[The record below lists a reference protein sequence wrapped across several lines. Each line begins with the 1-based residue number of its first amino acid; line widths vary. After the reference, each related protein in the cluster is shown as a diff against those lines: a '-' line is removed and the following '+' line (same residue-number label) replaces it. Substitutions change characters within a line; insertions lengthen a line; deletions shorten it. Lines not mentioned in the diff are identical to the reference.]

1 MGTSNV
7 SRSYFW
13 TQQQQQTYS
22 RDIQKTFF
30 YAFSDASS
38 KQYAR
43 HRSHHSDG
51 SKQQPSKNRN
61 NVNNFHFDK
70 RPQAKK
76 SGYEQVEGSGLDDP
90 IEPNSVFNHG
100 SKKQN
105 LNHLLNFHYV
115 QTEVP
120 RASAFTKHGYHHRA
134 CSKKY
139 NKEQF
144 LQANCQFVV
153 KADATYDYRQFAVN
167 PDALVEWDRIE
178 KVLVSSSEESQCPIC
193 LYPPVCGR
201 MTRCGHIFCFSCM
214 LHYLSLSD
222 KTWRKCPI
230 CYESVHLGDLR
241 SANSKQNHH
250 PYKVGDNIMLELM
263 KRDKGSLQVLKANE
277 ARKVPD
283 FPSFSDEE
291 DQLLHS
297 KIIMADHQEVLKI
310 IEKEMLE
317 LEFQSIEDGDS
328 CPENIFVQQAMEI
341 LKQKQKNLIENCQS
355 VADVEVEADGAES
368 SSKERLLSVSDDGSK
383 SDSTEGSKR
392 FYFYQAQNAQNI
404 FLHSLNSRM
413 LQQTYESL
421 EHAPNNIQGRIV
433 QIECFTMNHE
443 LRKRFK
449 YLQHLPISSVF
460 EIVEIDFDRGL
471 IPHDVMDLFKGK
483 TKIIS
488 VVT

>member
-1 MGTSNV
+1 MTF
-7 SRSYFW
+7 RK
-13 TQQQQQTYS
+13 
-22 RDIQKTFF
+22 KTFF
-30 YAFSDASS
+30 FFYALSDAST
-38 KQYAR
+38 KQFSR
-43 HRSHHSDG
+43 HRDG
-51 SKQQPSKNRN
+51 NKQQPNPKNRN
-61 NVNNFHFDK
+61 ANNNSNFHFDK

-76 SGYEQVEGSGLDDP
+76 NGYDQLDTTSSEGSGLS
-90 IEPNSVFNHG
+90 EPTELNSVFNHG

-115 QTEVP
+115 QASSDGS

-134 CSKKY
+134 YSKKY

-153 KADATYDYRQFAVN
+153 KADVDYDYRQFSVN
-167 PDALVEWDRIE
+167 PDALVEWSRIE

-193 LYPPVCGR
+193 LFPPVCGR

-230 CYESVHLGDLR
+230 CFESVHLADLK

-250 PYKVGDNIMLELM
+250 PYKVGDQLQLELM
-263 KRDKGSLQVLKANE
+263 KRDKGSLQVLKASE
-277 ARKVPD
+277 TRKGLD
-283 FPSFSDEE
+283 FPSFSDDEGS
-291 DQLLHS
+291 LLHS
-297 KIIMADHQEVLKI
+297 KIIMADHQEVMKI
-310 IEKEMLE
+310 IEREMLE

-328 CPENIFVQQAMEI
+328 CPENIFVQQAMDI
-341 LKQKQKNLIENCQS
+341 LKQKQKDVIESPQPAAT
-355 VADVEVEADGAES
+355 VDEVEVAETP
-368 SSKERLLSVSDDGSK
+368 SKERLASVSDDGSK
-383 SDSTEGSKR
+383 SVKDETDAAEGSKR
-392 FYFYQAQNAQNI
+392 FFFYQAQNAQNI

-421 EHAPNNIQGRIV
+421 EHAPSTIQGKIV
-433 QIECFTMNHE
+433 QIQCFTMDHE

-471 IPHDVMDLFKGK
+471 VSHDVMELFKGE
-483 TKIIS
+483 
-488 VVT
+488 